1 VRCYHTHHY
10 VSINPIDK
18 QDRRVYYYI
27 VESLELL
34 RALGLS
40 TYEAEVYRALLK
52 VDKAKVQDLARVVA
66 VPRPQIYVALGA
78 LLEKGLCR
86 EIRGKVTFYSAAAPG
101 MAFRG
106 ALRKE
111 EELLKAK
118 AAGVRALDQEHHRL
132 EPESVPPSFVQVLRG
147 RQIRNSID
155 ELTAATTRELF
166 ISLKYVKE
174 QTPKSVAGAVK
185 AETAML
191 ERGIHVRC
199 LYEQAALQHAEVRQ
213 ALRQLAEKG
222 EEARVIDSVPMDMM
236 VFDQRAA
243 LFSLAEER
251 GGVTVFVFAHPSLV
265 ELMRLSFDRLWEQ
278 GRDVKK
284 NVAEKVEA
292 GQ

>member
-1 VRCYHTHHY
+1 M
-10 VSINPIDK
+10 
-18 QDRRVYYYI
+18 
-27 VESLELL
+27 ESLELL

-86 EIRGKVTFYSAAAPG
+86 EIRGKVTFYSAVAPG
-101 MAFRG
+101 TAFRG
-106 ALRKE
+106 VLRKE

-118 AAGVRALDQEHHRL
+118 ADGVRALNEEHHRL
-132 EPESVPPSFVQVLRG
+132 EPESVPASFVQVLRG
-147 RQIRNSID
+147 RQIRHSID
-155 ELTAATTRELF
+155 ELTAATAKELL

-174 QTPKSVAGAVK
+174 QTPKSVSGAVR

-199 LYEQAALQHAEVRQ
+199 LYEQAALQHPEVRQ
-213 ALRQLAEKG
+213 ALRRLTEKG
-222 EEARVIDSVPMDMM
+222 EEARLIESVPMDLM
-236 VFDQRAA
+236 VFDRRAA

-265 ELMRLSFDRLWEQ
+265 ESMRLGFDRLWEQ
-278 GRDVKK
+278 GRDVSRELA
-284 NVAEKVEA
+284 NVE
-292 GQ
+292 

>member
-1 VRCYHTHHY
+1 M
-10 VSINPIDK
+10 D
-18 QDRRVYYYI
+18 
-27 VESLELL
+27 SLELL

-86 EIRGKVTFYSAAAPG
+86 EIRGKVTFYAAVAPTT
-101 MAFRG
+101 AFRSV
-106 ALRKE
+106 LRQE

-118 AAGVRALDQEHHRL
+118 AEGVRVLDEEHHRL
-132 EPESVPPSFVQVLRG
+132 EPESVPPNFVQVLRG
-147 RQIRNSID
+147 RQIRHTID
-155 ELTAATTRELF
+155 ELTAATAQELL
-166 ISLKYVKE
+166 ISLKYVQA

-191 ERGIHVRC
+191 KRGIHVRC
-199 LYEQAALQHAEVRQ
+199 LYEQAALQHVEVRQ
-213 ALRQLAEKG
+213 ALRQLTEKG
-222 EEARVIDSVPMDMM
+222 EEARVIESVPMDLM

-265 ELMRLSFDRLWEQ
+265 ESMRLSFDNLWQQ
-278 GRDVKK
+278 GRDVRESL
-284 NVAEKVEA
+284 ADEIEA

>member
-1 VRCYHTHHY
+1 
-10 VSINPIDK
+10 
-18 QDRRVYYYI
+18 

-86 EIRGKVTFYSAAAPG
+86 EIRGKVTFYSAVAPST
-101 MAFRG
+101 AFRG
-106 ALRKE
+106 ALHRE

-118 AAGVRALDQEHHRL
+118 AEGVRALDQEHHRL

-147 RQIRNSID
+147 RQIRHSID
-155 ELTAATTRELF
+155 ELTAATTKELL

-174 QTPKSVAGAVK
+174 QSPKSIAGAVK

-199 LYEQAALQHAEVRQ
+199 LYEQAALQHPEVRQ
-213 ALRQLAEKG
+213 ALRQLTGKG
-222 EEARVIDSVPMDMM
+222 EEARVVESVPMDLM

-243 LFSLAEER
+243 LFSLAEEK

-265 ELMRLSFDRLWEQ
+265 QSMRLSFDNLWQQ
-278 GRDVKK
+278 GRDATEEMP
-284 NVAEKVEA
+284 NAE
-292 GQ
+292 

>member
-1 VRCYHTHHY
+1 M
-10 VSINPIDK
+10 D
-18 QDRRVYYYI
+18 
-27 VESLELL
+27 SLELL
-34 RALGLS
+34 KALGLS

-86 EIRGKVTFYSAAAPG
+86 EIRGKVTFYAAVAPTT
-101 MAFRG
+101 AFRS
-106 ALRKE
+106 ALRQE

-118 AAGVRALDQEHHRL
+118 AEGIRVLDEEHHRL
-132 EPESVPPSFVQVLRG
+132 EPESVPPNFVQVLRG
-147 RQIRNSID
+147 RQIRHSVD
-155 ELTAATTRELF
+155 ELSAATAKELL

-174 QTPKSVAGAVK
+174 QTPKSIEGAVK

-199 LYEQAALQHAEVRQ
+199 LYERAALQHVEVRQ
-213 ALRQLAEKG
+213 ALRQLTDRG
-222 EEARVIDSVPMDMM
+222 EEARTIETVPMDLM
-236 VFDQRAA
+236 VFDHRAA

-265 ELMRLSFDRLWEQ
+265 ESMRLGFDNLWQ
-278 GRDVKK
+278 RGTDVKESL
-284 NVAEKVEA
+284 AEKIEA